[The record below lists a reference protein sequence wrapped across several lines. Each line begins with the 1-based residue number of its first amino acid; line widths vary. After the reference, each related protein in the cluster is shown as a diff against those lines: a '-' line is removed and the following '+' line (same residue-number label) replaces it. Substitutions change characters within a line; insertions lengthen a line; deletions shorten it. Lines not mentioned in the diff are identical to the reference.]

1 MQTKTYFASSVPMA
15 LELAR
20 KELGED
26 ALLVTSRPSPS
37 ATRALG
43 RLEVTFAWDPK
54 PEPPAAPVP
63 FGAVPFG
70 AAPFG
75 MQRALQTS
83 GIRAQPSELDEI
95 REQISALR
103 LAVAR
108 PGGDL
113 AAFHQQ
119 PEQHDYLSNRLIDG
133 GLDPDTAREISLAAA
148 RRPGDR
154 HGAMLQELSGRLPC
168 APFPELKAGE
178 SRTLAF
184 VGPPGRGKSTTLVK
198 VAARLGLAKRVPVKI
213 YTAGSHGV
221 CGEEQMARFATILGV
236 PFFACESLE
245 SLSLALNG
253 DTWKGL
259 ALIDTPGISP
269 TESSEI
275 TEFAKFFTR
284 CPEIEKHL
292 VLRADAR
299 SADMIGVISRFSAM
313 GISRLLFTG
322 VDETL
327 SLGAMAETLLRSKIS
342 GTFVGTGQRLPD
354 DLETV
359 SAAGLARAVCGEKAC
374 GEKALAA
381 MAA

>member
-26 ALLVTSRPSPS
+26 ALLVTSRPSPP

-54 PEPPAAPVP
+54 PEPAAATVP

-70 AAPFG
+70 SVPFG

-83 GIRAQPSELDEI
+83 GSRAQPSELDEI

-103 LAVAR
+103 LAMGR

-113 AAFHQQ
+113 GAFQSPGLQQ
-119 PEQHDYLSNRLIDG
+119 SEPRDYLSSRLIDG
-133 GLDPDTAREISLAAA
+133 GLQPDTAREIALAAA
-148 RRPGDR
+148 GRPGDR
-154 HGAMLQELSGRLPC
+154 HGAMLQELAGRLPC
-168 APFPELKAGE
+168 APFAELKAGE
-178 SRTLAF
+178 TKTLAF

-198 VAARLGLAKRVPVKI
+198 VAARFGLAKRVPVKI
-213 YTAGSHGV
+213 YTAGSHGI

-269 TESSEI
+269 AENLEI
-275 TEFAKFFTR
+275 AEFAKFFGR
-284 CPEIEKHL
+284 WPEIEKHL

-299 SADMIGVISRFSAM
+299 SADMSGVISRFSAM
-313 GISRLLFTG
+313 GVSRLLFTG

-327 SLGAMAETLLRSKIS
+327 SLGAMAETLLRGKIPV
-342 GTFVGTGQRLPD
+342 TFVGTGQQLPD
-354 DLETV
+354 DLETI
-359 SAAGLARAVCGEKAC
+359 SAAGLARAVCGEKA
-374 GEKALAA
+374 LAA

>member
-26 ALLVTSRPSPS
+26 ALLVTSRPSPP

-54 PEPPAAPVP
+54 PEPAAATVPV
-63 FGAVPFG
+63 GAV
-70 AAPFG
+70 PFG
-75 MQRALQTS
+75 MQRAVQAS
-83 GIRAQPSELDEI
+83 GSRAQPSELDEI

-113 AAFHQQ
+113 PAILHQ
-119 PEQHDYLSNRLIDG
+119 PEHRDYLSSRLIDG
-133 GLDPDTAREISLAAA
+133 GLEPDTAREISLAAA
-148 RRPGDR
+148 NRPGDR
-154 HGAMLQELSGRLPC
+154 HGAMLQELTGRLPC
-168 APFPELKAGE
+168 VPFPELKAGE
-178 SRTLAF
+178 TRTLAF
-184 VGPPGRGKSTTLVK
+184 LGPPGRGKSTTLVK
-198 VAARLGLAKRVPVKI
+198 VAARFGLAKRVPVKI

-245 SLSLALNG
+245 SLSLALTG
-253 DTWKGL
+253 DQWKGL
-259 ALIDTPGISP
+259 VLIDTPGISP
-269 TESSEI
+269 SESSEI
-275 TEFAKFFTR
+275 GEFAKFFGR
-284 CPEIEKHL
+284 WPEIEKHL

-299 SADMIGVISRFSAM
+299 SADMTGVISRFAAM
-313 GISRLLFTG
+313 GVSRLLFTG

-327 SLGAMAETLLRSKIS
+327 SLGAMAETLLRSKIP
-342 GTFVGTGQRLPD
+342 GTLVGTGQQLPD
-354 DLETV
+354 DLETI
-359 SAAGLARAVCGEKAC
+359 SAAGLARAVCGEKA
-374 GEKALAA
+374 LAA

>member
-26 ALLVTSRPSPS
+26 ALLVTSRPSPP
-37 ATRALG
+37 ATRGLG

-54 PEPPAAPVP
+54 PEPAAA
-63 FGAVPFG
+63 AVPFG
-70 AAPFG
+70 
-75 MQRALQTS
+75 MTKALQAS
-83 GIRAQPSELDEI
+83 GSRAQPSELDEI
-95 REQISALR
+95 REQISALK

-108 PGGDL
+108 PGGDS
-113 AAFHQQ
+113 AAFHQPPAFLQ
-119 PEQHDYLSNRLIDG
+119 QSEQRDYLSTRLIDG
-133 GLDPDTAREISLAAA
+133 GLEPDTAREISLAAA
-148 RRPGDR
+148 NRPGDR
-154 HGAMLQELSGRLPC
+154 HGAMLQELAGRLPC
-168 APFPELKAGE
+168 APFPEMKAGE
-178 SRTLAF
+178 SKTLAF

-198 VAARLGLAKRVPVKI
+198 VAARFGLAKRVPVKI

-275 TEFAKFFTR
+275 AAFAKFFSR
-284 CPEIEKHL
+284 RPEIEKHL

-299 SADMIGVISRFSAM
+299 SADMSSVISRFSAM
-313 GISRLLFTG
+313 GASRLLFTG

-327 SLGAMAETLLRSKIS
+327 SLGAMAETLLRSKIP
-342 GTFVGTGQRLPD
+342 GTFVGTGQQLPD
-354 DLETV
+354 DLETI
-359 SAAGLARAVCGEKAC
+359 SAAGLARAVCGEKA
-374 GEKALAA
+374 LAA

>member
-26 ALLVTSRPSPS
+26 ALLVTSRPSPP

-54 PEPPAAPVP
+54 PEPAPATVP
-63 FGAVPFG
+63 FGAVPL
-70 AAPFG
+70 G
-75 MQRALQTS
+75 MQRAVHAS
-83 GIRAQPSELDEI
+83 GNRPQPSELDEI
-95 REQISALR
+95 REQISELR
-103 LAVAR
+103 LAVGR

-113 AAFHQQ
+113 AAFQPPGFLQQ
-119 PEQHDYLSNRLIDG
+119 SEQRDYLSSQLIDG
-133 GLDPDTAREISLAAA
+133 GLAPDTAREISLAAA

-154 HGAMLQELSGRLPC
+154 HGAMLQELAGRLPC

-178 SRTLAF
+178 SKTLAF
-184 VGPPGRGKSTTLVK
+184 VGPPGRGKTTTLVK
-198 VAARLGLAKRVPVKI
+198 VAARFGLAKRVPVKI

-245 SLSLALNG
+245 SLNLALTG

-269 TESSEI
+269 SENSEI
-275 TEFAKFFTR
+275 AEFAKFFGR
-284 CPEIEKHL
+284 WPEIEKHL

-299 SADMIGVISRFSAM
+299 SADMMGVISRFSSM
-313 GISRLLFTG
+313 GVSRLLFTG

-327 SLGAMAETLLRSKIS
+327 SLGAMAETLLRSKIP
-342 GTFVGTGQRLPD
+342 GTLVGTGQQLPD
-354 DLETV
+354 DLETI
-359 SAAGLARAVCGEKAC
+359 SAAGLARAVCGEKA
-374 GEKALAA
+374 LAA

>member
-26 ALLVTSRPSPS
+26 ALLVTSRPSPPP
-37 ATRALG
+37 TRALG

-54 PEPPAAPVP
+54 PEPAAAPVP
-63 FGAVPFG
+63 FGAVPFVQ
-70 AAPFG
+70 P
-75 MQRALQTS
+75 RALQAS
-83 GIRAQPSELDEI
+83 GSRAQPSELDEI

-103 LAVAR
+103 LAVGR
-108 PGGDL
+108 PAGDL
-113 AAFHQQ
+113 AAFHQPTLLQ
-119 PEQHDYLSNRLIDG
+119 QSEQHDHLSGRLIDG
-133 GLDPDTAREISLAAA
+133 GLDPDTAREISLAAG

-154 HGAMLQELSGRLPC
+154 HGAMLQELAGRLPC
-168 APFPELKAGE
+168 APFPEMKTGE
-178 SRTLAF
+178 SKTLAF

-198 VAARLGLAKRVPVKI
+198 VAARFGLAKRVPVKI

-245 SLSLALNG
+245 SLSLALTG

-275 TEFAKFFTR
+275 AEFAKFFNR
-284 CPEIEKHL
+284 RQEIEKHL

-299 SADMIGVISRFSAM
+299 SADMGSVISRFSAM
-313 GISRLLFTG
+313 RISRLLFTG

-327 SLGAMAETLLRSKIS
+327 SLGAMAETLLRSKIP
-342 GTFVGTGQRLPD
+342 GTFVGTGQQLPD
-354 DLETV
+354 DLETI
-359 SAAGLARAVCGEKAC
+359 SAAGLARAVCGEKA
-374 GEKALAA
+374 LAA

>member
-26 ALLVTSRPSPS
+26 ALLVTSRPSPP

-54 PEPPAAPVP
+54 PEPAAAAPSGNVP

-70 AAPFG
+70 
-75 MQRALQTS
+75 MQRALHAS
-83 GIRAQPSELDEI
+83 ANRPQPSELDEI
-95 REQISALR
+95 REQISELR
-103 LAVAR
+103 LAVSR

-113 AAFHQQ
+113 AALPQ
-119 PEQHDYLSNRLIDG
+119 PPEHRDYLSTRLIDG
-133 GLDPDTAREISLAAA
+133 GLAPDTAREISLAAA

-154 HGAMLQELSGRLPC
+154 HGAMLQELAGRLPC

-178 SRTLAF
+178 SKTLAF

-198 VAARLGLAKRVPVKI
+198 VAARFGLAKRVPVKI

-245 SLSLALNG
+245 SLNLALTG

-259 ALIDTPGISP
+259 ALIDTPGISHS
-269 TESSEI
+269 ESSEL
-275 TEFAKFFTR
+275 TEFAKFFGR
-284 CPEIEKHL
+284 WPEIEKHL

-299 SADMIGVISRFSAM
+299 SADMIGVISRFSPM
-313 GISRLLFTG
+313 GVSRLLFTG

-327 SLGAMAETLLRSKIS
+327 SLGAMAETLLRSKIP
-342 GTFVGTGQRLPD
+342 GTLVGTGQQLPD
-354 DLETV
+354 DLETI
-359 SAAGLARAVCGEKAC
+359 SAAGLARAVCGEKA
-374 GEKALAA
+374 LAA